1 MGLLN
6 LFGFGKDKGE
16 KVFENHEEAV
26 AKITAQ
32 IEGALAGIKDLDVK
46 FDDGTVTLCGDC
58 DTQAIREQAILLAG
72 NVQGVSG
79 VLANELTVAES
90 PEKEEKVEFY
100 EIKSG
105 DSLSK
110 IAKRYYGDPM
120 AYKRIF
126 EANRGVLGD
135 NPDKIYPGQQIRI
148 PLD

>member
-46 FDDGTVTLCGDC
+46 FDDGTVTLCGEC

>member
-16 KVFENHEEAV
+16 KVFENHEEAA

-46 FDDGTVTLCGDC
+46 FDDGTVTLCGEC

-72 NVQGVSG
+72 NVRGVSG

-90 PEKEEKVEFY
+90 PEEEEKVEFY

>member
-16 KVFENHEEAV
+16 KLFENHEEA
-26 AKITAQ
+26 AARITAQ

-46 FDDGTVTLCGDC
+46 FDDGTVTLCGEC
-58 DTQAIREQAILLAG
+58 DSQAIREQAILMAG
-72 NVQGVSG
+72 NVQGVTG
-79 VLANELTVAES
+79 VLANELTAPEP
-90 PEKEEKVEFY
+90 PEKQEKVEFY

-105 DSLSK
+105 DSLSR

-120 AYKRIF
+120 AYPRIF
-126 EANRGVLGD
+126 EANRSVLGD
-135 NPDKIYPGQQIRI
+135 DPDKIYPGQQIRI

>member
-1 MGLLN
+1 MGLMN
-6 LFGFGKDKGE
+6 LFGFGKDKGQ
-16 KVFENHEEAV
+16 KVFEEEAEAA

-32 IEGALAGIKDLDVK
+32 IEGALGGIKNLDVK

-58 DTQAIREQAILLAG
+58 DSQAQREQAILMAG
-72 NVQGVSG
+72 NVQGVTG
-79 VLANELTVAES
+79 VLANELKAPEP
-90 PEKEEKVEFY
+90 PEKQAKVEFY

-105 DSLSK
+105 DSLSL

-120 AYKRIF
+120 AYKRIY
-126 EANRGVLGD
+126 EANKEVIGD

>member
-1 MGLLN
+1 MGFLDM
-6 LFGFGKDKGE
+6 FKFGKDKGE
-16 KVFENHEEAV
+16 KVFENDAEA
-26 AKITAQ
+26 AARITSQ
-32 IEGALAGIKDLDVK
+32 IEGVLAGIKDLDVK
-46 FDDGTVTLCGDC
+46 YDDGTVTLCGEC
-58 DTQAIREQAILLAG
+58 ESQAVREQAVLLAG

-79 VLANELTVAES
+79 VLASGLTVAETTE
-90 PEKEEKVEFY
+90 PEEKVEFY

-110 IAKRYYGDPM
+110 IAKHYYGDPM